1 MFSNMLG
8 KMGISTNDKEKMH
21 NELVERISRMN
32 LTDMRSY
39 INNRIPDLPVS
50 ADGLQEVLKRLLE
63 VDEKSQK
70 RYIDIEDMDSKIR
83 KGLDLILS
91 ILANKKLSIEAIE
104 VAIELF
110 EVSKEMIIKY
120 DIDNKQIYYSKIR
133 ESLNKAIEDMNK
145 KSEIQRKMSV
155 IGS

>member
-1 MFSNMLG
+1 MLG
-8 KMGISTNDKEKMH
+8 KIGISTNDKEKMH

-39 INNRIPDLPVS
+39 INNRISDLPVS
-50 ADGLQEVLKRLLE
+50 EDGLKEILKRLLE
-63 VDEKSQK
+63 VDEKTDK

-83 KGLDLILS
+83 KGLDLIIN
-91 ILANKKLSIEAIE
+91 ILANKKITIEAIE

-110 EVSKEMIIKY
+110 EASKEIIEKY
-120 DIDNKQIYYSKIR
+120 DNDNKQIYHSKIR
-133 ESLNKAIEDMNK
+133 DSLNKAIETMNM
-145 KSEIQRKMSV
+145 KSEIQRKMGV

>member
-8 KMGISTNDKEKMH
+8 KIGISTNDEEKMH

-39 INNRIPDLPVS
+39 INNRISDLPVS
-50 ADGLQEVLKRLLE
+50 EDGLKEILKRLLE
-63 VDEKSQK
+63 VDEKTDK

-83 KGLDLILS
+83 KGLDLIIN
-91 ILANKKLSIEAIE
+91 ILANKKITIEAIE

-110 EVSKEMIIKY
+110 EASKEIIEKY
-120 DIDNKQIYYSKIR
+120 DNDNKQIYHSKIR
-133 ESLNKAIEDMNK
+133 DSLNKAIETMNM
-145 KSEIQRKMSV
+145 KSEIQRKMGV

>member
-8 KMGISTNDKEKMH
+8 KIGISTNDKEKMH

-39 INNRIPDLPVS
+39 INNRISDLPVS
-50 ADGLQEVLKRLLE
+50 EDGLKEILKRLLE
-63 VDEKSQK
+63 VDEKTDK

-83 KGLDLILS
+83 KGLDLIIN
-91 ILANKKLSIEAIE
+91 ILANKKITIEAIE

-110 EVSKEMIIKY
+110 EASKEIIEKY
-120 DIDNKQIYYSKIR
+120 DNDNKQIYHSKIR
-133 ESLNKAIEDMNK
+133 DSLNKAIETMNM
-145 KSEIQRKMSV
+145 KSEIQRKMGV

>member
-8 KMGISTNDKEKMH
+8 KIGISTNDEEKMH
-21 NELVERISRMN
+21 NELVERISKMN

-39 INNRIPDLPVS
+39 INNRISDLPVS
-50 ADGLQEVLKRLLE
+50 EDGLKEVLKRLLE
-63 VDEKSQK
+63 VDEKTDK

-83 KGLDLILS
+83 KGLDLIIN
-91 ILANKKLSIEAIE
+91 ILANKKITIEAIE

-110 EVSKEMIIKY
+110 EASKEIIEKY
-120 DIDNKQIYYSKIR
+120 DNDNKQIYHSKIR
-133 ESLNKAIEDMNK
+133 DSLNKAIETMNM
-145 KSEIQRKMSV
+145 KSEIQRKMGV